1 MTVDLVA
8 QASTTIRAPLARVWQ
23 ALVDPDLIKQY
34 MFGTTVASTWRKG
47 APITWTGEW
56 KGKPYQ
62 DKGTILEIAPGLR
75 LQYSHFSPLAGLPDA
90 PENYHTVTIDL
101 VPVGDDVRVTL
112 TQDNNASPEAR
123 EHSEK
128 NWTGMMDGLKKLLES

>member
-8 QASTTIRAPLARVWQ
+8 QVSTAIRAPLARVWQ

-34 MFGTTVASTWRKG
+34 MFGTTVASTWKKG

-62 DKGTILEIAPGLR
+62 DKGTILEITPEQR
-75 LQYSHFSPLAGLPDA
+75 LQYTHFSPLAGVPDA

-101 VPVGDDVRVTL
+101 VPEGDDVRVTL
-112 TQDNNASPEAR
+112 TQDNNPSPEAR

-128 NWTGMMDGLKKLLES
+128 NWTGMLDGLKKLLER